1 MAERRSFRDIISNI
15 RYTDNRTSYK
25 RSTGYDFLRDDPND
39 SAYGSNLSFIQGYN
53 TRAGDWNV
61 EGLGNGQSNSAVVAC
76 LQVLGTS
83 FSEAELKVYFEN
95 EVGEL
100 EVFPKHPL
108 SNLFKRPN
116 PFMSGDVVQNYLI
129 TAMHISGDAYLLKQK
144 NDAGEVVALYPLMPE
159 NVTPKGSEETLIEY
173 YSYETNNKTV
183 ALERDMIVHFRLGL
197 DPSNHRKGFSPLKT
211 ILREIY
217 GDESAGQLATALLA
231 NMGVPSFLVTPK
243 DEYGFSEEEGE
254 AISKTFQRKV
264 AGKNRG
270 KPLVLS
276 GGVNVEKLAFSP
288 KDLEIGALREEFES
302 RASAVLGVPAIL
314 AGLQVGLKNATYAN
328 AKTLREFFTEQK
340 LIPLWNLVAGE
351 ISAQLLP
358 DYTEADKLVTKYDLT
373 DVRALQTDTNEIYE
387 RMNVAVQGG
396 WATVA
401 EARQAVGLP
410 IDTNQDVYLL
420 GTEKVIVPADML
432 KEQELQV
439 ETPQEQP
446 VQNPLASQEEP
457 ETSSQENAE
466 YKVIKEID
474 GEYCVISER
483 TGRNMGCYPT
493 RKLAQTRLDQI
504 HRYSNDKVELEKDIF
519 TTQEEAE
526 NRAKELGCSGFH
538 TMEQDVTTYYMPC
551 SSHDKYEELVED
563 NDSGEY

>member
-217 GDESAGQLATALLA
+217 
-231 NMGVPSFLVTPK
+231 
-243 DEYGFSEEEGE
+243 
-254 AISKTFQRKV
+254 
-264 AGKNRG
+264 
-270 KPLVLS
+270 
-276 GGVNVEKLAFSP
+276 
-288 KDLEIGALREEFES
+288 
-302 RASAVLGVPAIL
+302 
-314 AGLQVGLKNATYAN
+314 
-328 AKTLREFFTEQK
+328 
-340 LIPLWNLVAGE
+340 
-351 ISAQLLP
+351 
-358 DYTEADKLVTKYDLT
+358 
-373 DVRALQTDTNEIYE
+373 
-387 RMNVAVQGG
+387 
-396 WATVA
+396 
-401 EARQAVGLP
+401 
-410 IDTNQDVYLL
+410 
-420 GTEKVIVPADML
+420 
-432 KEQELQV
+432 
-439 ETPQEQP
+439 
-446 VQNPLASQEEP
+446 
-457 ETSSQENAE
+457 
-466 YKVIKEID
+466 
-474 GEYCVISER
+474 
-483 TGRNMGCYPT
+483 
-493 RKLAQTRLDQI
+493 
-504 HRYSNDKVELEKDIF
+504 
-519 TTQEEAE
+519 
-526 NRAKELGCSGFH
+526 
-538 TMEQDVTTYYMPC
+538 
-551 SSHDKYEELVED
+551 
-563 NDSGEY
+563 